1 MRRRGERGQMVP
13 LMALCFVVLIGAMA
27 IATDLSVSTH
37 YKRNIQNVTDAA
49 SLAGAKVLPAKPAF
63 TDEEAATSAALA
75 LVHNSFPWT
84 GTTTAALVA
93 AGCNPIGAQ
102 CSVTVC
108 AGMTSV
114 SPPCTVPQLP
124 AANGTQFVLTVN
136 APPKT
141 AVVQTF
147 NQSTDPY
154 YRDRIEVVMHQKSG
168 AFFTG
173 LFGST
178 SDQDGAQ
185 SVAYHFAANQPFPFA
200 LFSSTVIG
208 DGNSPEIIA
217 GNVYASRYVAPQGN
231 GHAAV
236 CAAPYVDPQL
246 VSHPGFIVLGAPQE
260 GDAAYTSR
268 DGQYNDPAVPPGSD
282 PILTGQDCSTI
293 GAGVVGM
300 SAIVNGTNDCQAASP
315 GLVYDAAD
323 NACEANPAI
332 TPPAVAPPPYIPVYA
347 SKVCGATGLVGGVY
361 QPGEYEC
368 ASGTSLTID
377 HPMAKG
383 FYEID
388 AVSNSGCDVVMNAS
402 TPSTLTGVTFLLK
415 GGAGICANP
424 PSGTTITQTPFD
436 GKSGLAGDGVY
447 DVLSD
452 SVGNPSITMNTTG
465 GGSTSG
471 TWNLSGV
478 IWLPTG
484 TVNIAN
490 KDALVD
496 SGQIIIGTWN
506 DTSGYHQDPS
516 VTYNAGILSPQPEVL
531 QLAE

>member
-1 MRRRGERGQMVP
+1 MNDQPMR
-13 LMALCFVVLIGAMA
+13 IG
-27 IATDLSVSTH
+27 
-37 YKRNIQNVTDAA
+37 
-49 SLAGAKVLPAKPAF
+49 LAGLGVASAMVLPGIEKMPHARIVAGADPRASALEAF
-63 TDEEAATSAALA
+63 RNKYD
-75 LVHNSFPWT
+75 
-84 GTTTAALVA
+84 
-93 AGCNPIGAQ
+93 
-102 CSVTVC
+102 
-108 AGMTSV
+108 
-114 SPPCTVPQLP
+114 
-124 AANGTQFVLTVN
+124 
-136 APPKT
+136 
-141 AVVQTF
+141 
-147 NQSTDPY
+147 
-154 YRDRIEVVMHQKSG
+154 
-168 AFFTG
+168 
-173 LFGST
+173 
-178 SDQDGAQ
+178 
-185 SVAYHFAANQPFPFA
+185 
-200 LFSSTVIG
+200 
-208 DGNSPEIIA
+208 

-236 CAAPYVDPQL
+236 CAAPYVDPQS
-246 VSHPGFIVLGAPQE
+246 VSHPGFIVLGAPQQ
-260 GDAAYTSR
+260 GDAAYTAR
-268 DGQYNDPAVPPGSD
+268 DGQHNNPAVPPGSD

-300 SAIVNGTNDCQAASP
+300 SATIANNNDCQTANA
-315 GLVYDAAD
+315 GLVYDSTD

-332 TPPAVAPPPYIPVYA
+332 TAPSVAPPPFIPVYA
-347 SKVCGATGLVGGVY
+347 STVCGATGLVLGVY
-361 QPGEYEC
+361 QPGEYQC

-402 TPSTLTGVTFLLK
+402 TPTTLSGVTFLLK

-424 PSGTTITQTPFD
+424 PSGTTITQTPYD
-436 GKSGLAGDGVY
+436 GKSRLAGDGVY

-465 GGSTSG
+465 GGSVSG

-506 DTSGYHQDPS
+506 DTSGYHQNPS
-516 VTYNAGILSPQPEVL
+516 VSYNPGILSPLPEVL